1 MLKEDFLGGAAV
13 AAQRQAITD
22 TRSRILGKL
31 SGARH
36 RVIHRY
42 QSLPYVALE
51 IDRGALAILENSA
64 DDVVSVMEDVI
75 LKPVL
80 AQSVGLIQGDQ
91 AWGAGYDGSGTVIAV
106 VDSGVESASPVSE
119 RQGRRGGVLL
129 EPRRRRQPVG
139 LPERSRTADR
149 RWGGRPLF
157 LASCIHGTHVAG
169 IVAGNGDSAGQ
180 TFSGVARGAQIMA
193 VQVFS
198 EVIDRAA
205 AAPPRAWA
213 ASPPTLSRA
222 LNASTPSRSPDEMWS
237 RST

>member
-1 MLKEDFLGGAAV
+1 MSRQRATAVGIILLSPSSPFSRCSDPLKDPPGDRARRGGVHQKVRERAARDGNVRVIVELNLQSGRHVAEGRLLGGAAV

-22 TRSRILGKL
+22 TRSRILGEAV
-31 SGARH
+31 GRARH

-106 VDSGVESASPVSE
+106 VDSGVESASPVS
-119 RQGRRGGVLL
+119 
-129 EPRRRRQPVG
+129 
-139 LPERSRTADR
+139 RTA
-149 RWGGRPLF
+149 RWWRKRVTRVP
-157 LASCIHGTHVAG
+157 
-169 IVAGNGDSAGQ
+169 
-180 TFSGVARGAQIMA
+180 
-193 VQVFS
+193 
-198 EVIDRAA
+198 
-205 AAPPRAWA
+205 
-213 ASPPTLSRA
+213 SPA
-222 LNASTPSRSPDEMWS
+222 
-237 RST
+237 